1 MTSVRVGFIGCDET
15 AAVLAL
21 GWGEPVLCADA
32 QPARAVGL
40 AARLEGAT
48 SGSYR
53 TVARGADLVVLCHER
68 SQLAEIAEAIAPH
81 AEIVV
86 SALAHTP
93 LDVVRRAYEPRSVYR
108 VAVNRPAAIG
118 RGVTVL
124 ADGSPQ
130 ADDDAVRAL
139 FTRLGRVIVLDDA
152 LVDTAAAV
160 MRGSAAAVEM
170 CSQDGNG
177 RPALEQLDQLL
188 GR

>member
-1 MTSVRVGFIGCDET
+1 MRVGFIGCNET
-15 AAVLAL
+15 AAVLAH

-32 QPARAVGL
+32 DPARAVGL

-48 SGSYR
+48 AASYR

-68 SQLAEIAEAIAPH
+68 CLLGEIAEAITPYTG
-81 AEIVV
+81 IVV
-86 SALAHTP
+86 SALAYTP
-93 LDVVRRAYEPRSVYR
+93 LDDVRRAYEPRSVYR

-124 ADGSPQ
+124 ADGSRQ

-139 FTRLGRVIVLDDA
+139 FTRVGRVIVLDDA

-160 MRGSAAAVEM
+160 MRGSAAVVEM
-170 CSQDGNG
+170 HSRDDEG
-177 RPALEQLDQLL
+177 RRALEQLDQFL
-188 GR
+188 GS